1 MAFGFFKILKGLVI
15 KREGTITPDQI
26 TIVPNG
32 TASTTTTI
40 QSSQTVNRTLT
51 LPDATTTL
59 LGTNNTA
66 AITNKTIDADSNTIT
81 NIENADIKAAAAID
95 ATKIADGSVSSTE
108 FQYINSVTSNVQDQ
122 LNAKEPTITVLP
134 VAKGGTNS
142 STALNNNRNIVS
154 SGGQIVE
161 SAAITADRALISDAN
176 GLPTHSVTTNS
187 ELAFVNGVT
196 SAIQTQIDSKV
207 AKAGDTMTGNLILNA
222 DPSVALGAATKQYV
236 DSVAAGLDPKESV
249 NVATTADLGATYATT
264 PSNGRFT
271 SAPTTLDG
279 VALTVGMRIL
289 VKDQT
294 DAKQNGIYTYT
305 AVAQYTRAA
314 DMDGTPVAEV
324 SAGNYTFTTQG
335 TANIGK
341 GFVVTGNGVLTLN
354 TDNINWTAFSG
365 ASNAALRDLSN
376 LTSPTAI
383 NQDLLPSGDNT
394 RDLGASASRWN
405 EAFVTT
411 VSNPTG
417 PLTLIG
423 NDVINLDAVKVSL
436 PQSTNDPST
445 PAEDNIYYNSVLD
458 RVKLY
463 DGTQWRIQAT
473 KDEDNFILN
482 GYAESGTTGWA
493 AYADAAQATPV
504 DGTGG
509 SPAVT
514 ITTTAVTPLSG
525 QNSFLIT
532 KDAVNRQGQGVS
544 VAFSI
549 DDASKS
555 KFMQISF
562 DYIVNSGTFVASTG
576 AADSD
581 ITVWIYDVTNGVLI
595 QPSSYRLL
603 ASSTTNSFRFISNFN
618 ATSGSSYRLIFHCAT
633 TSAAAYALEIDNVA
647 VERSNL
653 VLSTDAIIT
662 DWQRYTPTTQGF
674 GTITAVEAVWRRV
687 GNSAEI
693 RGRFT
698 AGTVTAVEARLGL
711 PSGLVSADTSVI
723 PNIQTAGGGLVLYN
737 VSSVAYAQ
745 TLIEPSVGYVT
756 FGGYNAAAALTKLNG
771 NQTSANGTITSFFA
785 NIPIAGWTTSP
796 AIGANLVTQPTVAAK
811 YTIATGVSASTT
823 TPWNAATRIY
833 DTNSAVTTGS
843 GWRFTAPISGIY
855 KVGFHVYSG
864 GTTTNNSVYKNSV
877 LDGFVQTSFNSTAAS
892 IGSYSV
898 SLNSGDFIDVR
909 PDVSATSS
917 TFNGQISVE
926 RVSDVTTVTTINN
939 FVDTFNSITNG
950 DALTGVVG
958 WATYADAA
966 GAAPVDGAGGS
977 PNVTFTRNTSNPL
990 RGAASFIFAKDA
1002 ANRQGQGASY
1012 DFTIDN
1018 SSKSKVLQIQ
1028 FDSIVNSGTF
1038 VAGGQTTDSDV
1049 TVWVY
1054 DVTNARLIQP
1064 TTYKIFGGSTVVAD
1078 KFVSNFQSSADS
1090 NSYRLIF
1097 HCSTTSANA
1106 YSLKIDNVVVSPTTL
1121 SYGTPITD
1129 WQNAGPI
1136 TIGATTTAPTKGT
1149 ISRDALLW
1157 RRVGN
1162 GIEVDLQYHQTT
1174 GGSAGSGEYLISL
1187 PAGLS
1192 IDTNIKPSF
1201 NGSFG
1206 SVSTGGAPAQGHPSF
1221 LGYGT
1226 IGDGTARGGFV
1237 GYAYSSTQIR
1247 FVAEISYSTYDIW
1260 KSSSFALSIA
1270 TLGFGA
1276 KLFIPIQGWSAQ
1288 VQSSDVNDQ
1297 RIVSAV
1303 FGSNTANLAQT
1314 SGVNIL
1320 FPSVS
1325 FDSHAA
1331 YTPATGTYRIPI
1343 SGTYTFKVS
1352 EWFCNTDNYLAIF
1365 KNGTRLQMLASGQA
1379 LYVQGGTATNQF
1391 VAGDL
1396 ITFRSTTSAD
1406 VIYSAGNYQCRI
1418 AVDRVANPASITS
1431 TETVAARYT
1440 VLVGA
1445 TSSTS
1450 TPVNGATKVFDTH
1463 NAVTTGGSWRF
1474 TAPVRGL
1481 YRINTCLY
1489 AGSASVVEWSLYKNG
1504 SVDAYIGTSG
1514 NGIVCIGAPIVELNA
1529 GDYIDVRSLTSST
1542 IAATGVGSGTQYIA
1556 VQKIGI

>member
-1 MAFGFFKILKGLVI
+1 MAFGFFKIIKGLVI
-15 KREGTITPDQI
+15 RKENTLTPDSVEI
-26 TIVPNG
+26 IPNG
-32 TASTTTTI
+32 TANTKTTV

-66 AITNKTIDADSNTIT
+66 AVTNKTIDADSNTIT

-161 SAAITADRALISDAN
+161 SAAITANRALSSDAS
-176 GLPTHSVTTNS
+176 GIPVASSVTDT
-187 ELAFVNGVT
+187 ELGYVSGVT
-196 SAIQTQIDSKV
+196 SAIQTQLNAKV
-207 AKAGDTMTGNLILNA
+207 NKAGDTMTGDLILNA
-222 DPSVALGAATKQYV
+222 DPSLALGAATKQYV

-383 NQDLLPSGDNT
+383 NQDLLADTDNT
-394 RDLGASASRWN
+394 RDLGSSSVRYAETHTQSVINTGANLTLSSTTGKVVLSGTSINTPSAS
-405 EAFVTT
+405 T
-411 VSNPTG
+411 
-417 PLTLIG
+417 
-423 NDVINLDAVKVSL
+423 
-436 PQSTNDPST
+436 DPGT
-445 PAEDNIYYNSVLD
+445 PAEDDLYYNTGLD
-458 RVKLY
+458 KFKYY

-493 AYADAAQATPV
+493 AYADAAQASPV

-544 VAFSI
+544 YQFSI
-549 DDASKS
+549 DEASKS

-562 DYIVNSGTFVASTG
+562 DYIVASGTFAAGGSTT
-576 AADSD
+576 DSD

-603 ASSTTNSFRFISNFN
+603 SNSSTNSFRFISNFN
-618 ATSGSSYRLIFHCAT
+618 ATTGSSYRLIFHCST

-687 GNSAEI
+687 GNSVEI

-737 VSSVAYAQ
+737 IASVAYAQ

-811 YTIATGVSASTT
+811 YTIAIGVSASTT

-1129 WQNAGPI
+1129 WQTYTPVTQGL
-1136 TIGATTTAPTKGT
+1136 GT
-1149 ISRDALLW
+1149 LSGTRTLW
-1157 RRVGN
+1157 RRVGDSV
-1162 GIEVDLQYHQTT
+1162 E
-1174 GGSAGSGEYLISL
+1174 
-1187 PAGLS
+1187 LS
-1192 IDTNIKPSF
+1192 IRFLNSANTGSYQFGLPPGLVNAPSPKLNSGVNSVGYYF
-1201 NGSFG
+1201 KAGTANDNHGGMILARPGESFFIFG
-1206 SVSTGGAPAQGHPSF
+1206 VPHTFGGA
-1221 LGYGT
+1221 T
-1226 IGDGTARGGFV
+1226 IDP
-1237 GYAYSSTQIR
+1237 
-1247 FVAEISYSTYDIW
+1247 
-1260 KSSSFALSIA
+1260 LSIA
-1270 TLGFGA
+1270 STEITAGLIYECKA
-1276 KLFIPIQGWSAQ
+1276 EIPIAGWSAQ

-1297 RIVSAV
+1297 RIV
-1303 FGSNTANLAQT
+1303 
-1314 SGVNIL
+1314 
-1320 FPSVS
+1320 
-1325 FDSHAA
+1325 AA
-1331 YTPATGTYRIPI
+1331 RY
-1343 SGTYTFKVS
+1343 
-1352 EWFCNTDNYLAIF
+1352 
-1365 KNGTRLQMLASGQA
+1365 
-1379 LYVQGGTATNQF
+1379 
-1391 VAGDL
+1391 
-1396 ITFRSTTSAD
+1396 FRSTTQSPGIVNYDTRDYDTHNA
-1406 VIYSAGNYQCRI
+1406 VTTGASWRFTAPISGIYKVQAGIYSGAADAIALYKNGVIVNRLSETTASIQQNGSTEIYLNAGDYVHFQNTVGSLVANSQYNYVSI
-1418 AVDRVANPASITS
+1418 SRVANPASITS